1 MKESELA
8 DLGRESKATLPGP
21 AYQPAPP
28 APPPASTAVVPF
40 LVRRTD
46 FARRRFVPAK
56 ALARAV
62 GALRR
67 EPAVA
72 LLAAAAAA
80 GWALLRRRHGRAGEG
95 TSAAAAAAGAE
106 AVVEEASAE
115 EASAS
120 DAPSTSPGPG
130 TPSSEPSGGG
140 LSSSPSESGSPWKP
154 KILLF
159 SSSVSGS
166 PIQDSHGRRMRTIL
180 EGKGVPYEEVDVST
194 SPRARG
200 YMQSVSGTPQLPQ
213 LHAQGRLVGVSPARA
228 SELLLQVLL
237 LCSVFLQFNGAG
249 EGPAGEPG
257 PSPDFLHWLRSF

>member
-21 AYQPAPP
+21 VYRPAPP

-62 GALRR
+62 GAVRR

-130 TPSSEPSGGG
+130 TPSEPTGGG
-140 LSSSPSESGSPWKP
+140 PSSSPSESGSPWKP

-257 PSPDFLHWLRSF
+257 PSPDFLHLFRCS